1 MLYVVCCVCA
11 AHKHWIKAI
20 SSLVHQAGAT
30 VLLTQDLMWD
40 WLDGVL
46 IVLLDLLAGLGC

>member
-30 VLLTQDLMWD
+30 VLLTQDLIWD

-46 IVLLDLLAGLGC
+46 IVLLDLLAGIGC